1 MHLGLELLRGE
12 VRVVESALPFTEGSY
27 KVKLSPVRLH
37 ENALVC
43 MGRAEGGI
51 SSLLPCRYWG
61 ADSDVNLSRKA
72 LHQLNPSLAP
82 TCLYFKV
89 FLFPYIYSFLSS
101 GIPILILNVEIT

>member
-1 MHLGLELLRGE
+1 M
-12 VRVVESALPFTEGSY
+12 ESALPFTESSY

-43 MGRAEGGI
+43 MGRDGGGI
-51 SSLLPCRYWG
+51 SSLLLPCRYWG

-82 TCLYFKV
+82 ICLYFKV
-89 FLFPYIYSFLSS
+89 FLFLYICSFFSS
-101 GIPILILNVEIT
+101 GIPILIH